1 MKHYTPIDSANIGA
15 LITVLRTEA
24 KMNQTELGRRLG
36 VSVSAVSLW
45 ESGDRVPAL
54 KTFFDIM
61 SVFNKQIY
69 YVNQ

>member
-36 VSVSAVSLW
+36 VSVSAVSRW
-45 ESGDRVPAL
+45 ESGDRVPSL
-54 KTFFDIM
+54 KTFFYIM